1 MKIKADYIFVKKKKN
16 VKIVKYHK
24 GKSKPAWI
32 IVKDIPKGTR
42 FINLVVGDKTKRSYS
57 YKIWNVRTNVFIP
70 VEFNFEAAE
79 CYYDEFSKMYDKLIK
94 QLPKNVN
101 VAKLM
106 LNLLKKYRKN
116 KKIEILDLGAGT
128 GIITELFAE
137 AGYKNITLLDF
148 SKGMLSKAK
157 KRKSLKGCK
166 FICQNIKELKLR
178 KKYDVIM
185 SFFSIGMPTYFNE
198 EETQNILRI
207 LKTRLKKNGL
217 LILVGYYEMPKKNPL
232 FKTLKSGKFIPDKRR
247 GYYFDYYI
255 GQKK

>member
-1 MKIKADYIFVKKKKN
+1 MKIKADYVFVKKKKD
-16 VKIVKYHK
+16 VRIVRYHK
-24 GKSKPAWI
+24 GKFKPSWI
-32 IVKDIPKGTR
+32 MVKGVPKGTR

-70 VEFNFEAAE
+70 VEFNFKDAE
-79 CYYDEFSKMYDKLIK
+79 HYYNEFSKIYDKLIK

-106 LNLLKKYRKN
+106 LSFLRKYKRERT
-116 KKIEILDLGAGT
+116 IEILDLGAGT
-128 GIITELFAE
+128 GIITELFAKE
-137 AGYKNITLLDF
+137 GYRNITLLDF

-166 FICQNIKELKLR
+166 FVCQDIKNLKLR
-178 KKYDVIM
+178 RKYDVIM
-185 SFFSIGMPTYFNE
+185 SFFSIGMPTYFKE
-198 EETQNILRI
+198 EETQSI
-207 LKTRLKKNGL
+207 LKELKSSLKKNGL
-217 LILVGYYEMPKKNPL
+217 LILVGYYEIPKKNGL

-255 GQKK
+255 GIKK